1 MKRYIEIIINGVKY
15 RLLIDN
21 KLEQELKELL
31 KDNYRFDSNNNLILN
46 ADNYDIVKRIVL
58 RILLNNL
65 RKYNLKSE
73 IKSKIESY
81 VQSSSGSI
89 DQILREVS
97 SIFESARKDDKSV
110 LSNDKEINQEDYEN
124 VQDTKKE
131 EVEEFKAI
139 LDEIVESN
147 DIVEDI
153 PAQEI
158 KQALDRIV
166 VVDSTNKSDDLKNN
180 ISKAT
185 KDKSASIVVSTND
198 DILEVIS
205 EIVKTISNGTVLNN
219 IVEYKAKKSNF
230 KSETNKAFDNL
241 RSSFKVSGLN
251 SRNLNYFGD
260 QFINEFERI
269 CNESGMSF
277 EAMFADYFNSSS
289 ANRKYN
295 SPMDRFIRQFMKYNG
310 GDDST
315 RALLETMLVK
325 KAISK
330 NLISSKFNRY
340 LKDGFKELSVT
351 GGGYINFDR
360 LNISNNRVNFGI
372 NMNVN
377 STSTVNGSMNVTDNI
392 GMSIKGGA
400 DTGIVSEIN
409 TNLPGTNNIN
419 SIDGVDTN
427 TTVEADIE
435 TSRNKKATNNE
446 NNGSNTD
453 NKGKGAVQDN
463 LAKPGMNIVRP
474 NSLINSGNR
483 FNMAKQAKNGVR
495 GAYIPGGALMG
506 AGTLGF
512 TGKALGNAKRSD
524 DVNMVGSSNHGHK
537 NNLLN
542 PNLFSDE
549 DAYDDSDNT
558 LMNDGDLDSAL
569 NVEDGTQSENKKDSK
584 NNLVS
589 DGVNNLKNQV
599 KAEVKGALKKEAKKK
614 AKKGI
619 LKFFGKSLFMRKYGK
634 YIFIGAAALLG
645 LLLLLL
651 LIMGDDDFNSGD
663 LDGACNY
670 NDTTVTVTNC
680 YDNDNERQ
688 VLAENISLDSYVKSA
703 LYAYTKGQ
711 EYSDDTLKAAMI
723 AIKTSALSYGN
734 YSSSLKH
741 LELKSCSSF
750 LKYCSLGD
758 GCTIS
763 SLGTSKASDG
773 ASNNQA
779 PAESSYSSKL
789 DSIYNDISEYVFV
802 SVSYDSAI
810 SSLSSVNALPFNED
824 TLNTFESLA
833 KSGKDYAAILTETY
847 SKKSETEENTTN
859 NNENENK
866 VNATNSNTIFVG
878 DSRTYGLYQHVDQL
892 TDDNTI
898 GAGGQAFAWFNNSRS
913 AKSNYTKYA
922 KNGGINGVNELLKK
936 NSNQSY
942 NIVMWLGV
950 NDFNYVAASKYVDKY
965 VELLKGAWSKHKVYV
980 LPVGPVNDT
989 VIAKTYP
996 HVTNAAINSYNSSL
1010 KSAVESAG
1018 LSNLIYLDI
1027 DWTSLNLNMNADG
1040 LHYYDKSDNE
1050 NIYSTAM
1057 NAINNGKSISGEL
1070 KLYKLTDYC
1079 VEMEVS
1085 GLDNDLFWWPVG
1097 STKEE
1102 TVGGVKFASGP
1113 PALTNISSP
1122 FGPRKKPCPTC
1133 SDMHA
1138 GIDIGAG
1145 GLANVY
1151 NVIAS
1156 RDGVVVAVSYTGARG
1171 YYVKVDHGDGMAT
1184 LYQHLHPNSTTVKVG
1199 AQVKQGQ
1206 VLAKIGSSGV
1216 GTGPHLH
1223 FEVHINNTP
1232 VNPVEYVNKDN
1243 PRPMSAPGG
1252 NYSASA
1258 EFVKMLHNW
1267 EGTGKG
1273 ATDEYYVVYA
1283 DSGGVLTVGYG
1294 VTLKYNAPLF
1304 EKQGINVN
1312 SLRAGSKVDRK
1323 KVDSIENE
1331 IINNNI
1337 NSVKSAVQNCGIS
1350 LNEKQIYALVSR
1362 KYNTGNISGFCEKY
1376 KAYGNTQALYNN
1388 WMSKPVTDKR
1398 GNRLAGLVK
1407 RRQAEWNLFHN
1418 GVYPG

>member
-230 KSETNKAFDNL
+230 KSETNKAFDNI

-435 TSRNKKATNNE
+435 TGRNKKATNNE

-463 LAKPGMNIVRP
+463 LTKPGMNIVRS

-651 LIMGDDDFNSGD
+651 LIMGDDDFDSGD

-688 VLAENISLDSYVKSA
+688 VLAENISLDSYVKSS

-758 GCTIS
+758 GCS
-763 SLGTSKASDG
+763 NNSLGTSKANEGGD
-773 ASNNQA
+773 NNQA

-810 SSLSSVNALPFNED
+810 SSLSSINALPFNED
-824 TLNTFESLA
+824 TLNNFESLA

-866 VNATNSNTIFVG
+866 VNATNGNTIFVG
-878 DSRTYGLYQHVDQL
+878 DSRTYGLYQKVDQL

-898 GAGGQAFAWFNNSRS
+898 GAGGQAYAWFNNSVK
-913 AKSNYTKYA
+913 AKSNFTKYA
-922 KNGGINGVNELLKK
+922 QNGGINGVNQLIKK
-936 NSNQSY
+936 NSSQSY

-950 NDFNYVAASKYVDKY
+950 NDFNYVEASKYVNRY
-965 VELLKGAWSKHKVYV
+965 VELLKGEWSNHRIYV

-996 HVTNAAINSYNSSL
+996 HVTNAAINNYNSSL

-1085 GLDNDLFWWPVG
+1085 GLDNDLFWWPIG
-1097 STKEE
+1097 SIATTSKNGK
-1102 TVGGVKFASGP
+1102 TYAIGD
-1113 PALTNISSP
+1113 PALAVTPVNGSR
-1122 FGPRKKPCPTC
+1122 FGPRALNGGGMHYGV
-1133 SDMHA
+1133 DM
-1138 GIDIGAG
+1138 GAG
-1145 GLANVY
+1145 GKIGVY
-1151 NVIAS
+1151 NIIAS
-1156 RDGVVVAVSYTGARG
+1156 KSGTVIKAFNGCADNGNLSTQCGGQRG
-1171 YYVKVDHGDGMAT
+1171 NHVIIDHGDGITTISQHMAK
-1184 LYQHLHPNSTTVKVG
+1184 NSITVQVG
-1199 AQVKQGQ
+1199 DAVEQGQ
-1206 VLAKIGSSGV
+1206 VIGKIGQSGRCQ
-1216 GTGPHLH
+1216 GAHLH
-1223 FEVHINNTP
+1223 FEVRINNVAVDPMSYISAT
-1232 VNPVEYVNKDN
+1232 N
-1243 PRPMSAPGG
+1243 PRPMSLKTTG
-1252 NYSASA
+1252 NGSFSGNTDQ
-1258 EFVKMLHNW
+1258 ESVKRDICTNLQSKY
-1267 EGTGKG
+1267 GFTKLQ
-1273 ATDEYYVVYA
+1273 T
-1283 DSGGVLTVGYG
+1283 SIVL
-1294 VTLKYNAPLF
+1294 
-1304 EKQGINVN
+1304 INLYKESSFQVNVVN
-1312 SLRAGSKVDRK
+1312 SIG
-1323 KVDSIENE
+1323 
-1331 IINNNI
+1331 
-1337 NSVKSAVQNCGIS
+1337 
-1350 LNEKQIYALVSR
+1350 
-1362 KYNTGNISGFCEKY
+1362 
-1376 KAYGNTQALYNN
+1376 AYGLGQWLYGRKTSLQNQVYCNGSSNCPKYTTAEGQIMFLVHELKTTHQKPYKLLMGASNITQGVEDFCNTFEVPGKSVCYKRARETSVVNSFVEYVNN
-1388 WMSKPVTDKR
+1388 GCK
-1398 GNRLAGLVK
+1398 
-1407 RRQAEWNLFHN
+1407 
-1418 GVYPG
+1418 